1 MNSTKHDA
9 KFFEGSITLCA
20 LVLNSQHPVKK
31 SLKFGTWE
39 VMG

>member
-9 KFFEGSITLCA
+9 KFFEGSVTLSA
-20 LVLNSQHPVKK
+20 LILNSQHPVKK
-31 SLKFGTWE
+31 AKFGTWE